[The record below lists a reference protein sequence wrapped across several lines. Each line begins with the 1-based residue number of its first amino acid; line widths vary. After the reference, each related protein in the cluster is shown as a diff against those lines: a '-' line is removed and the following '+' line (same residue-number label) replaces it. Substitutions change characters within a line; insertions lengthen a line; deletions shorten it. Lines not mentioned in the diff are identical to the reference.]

1 MVVWRLFRRILSL
14 YLGIGFLLGLV
25 AGFSRMFV
33 HIVHGLEPG
42 EYGPALGDAALWGLM
57 RLGLWPWQFWTGVIT
72 GDRTLLGWL
81 LA

>member
-1 MVVWRLFRRILSL
+1 MLRLLRRVLSL

-33 HIVHGLEPG
+33 HVVHGLGPG
-42 EYGPALGDAALWGLM
+42 EFGPALGDAALWAFM
-57 RLGLWPWQFWTGVIT
+57 RLWLWPWQFWTEVLE
-72 GDRTLLGWL
+72 GDRTVLGWL